1 MNPQNSFIL
10 TLDEQ
15 LIVRQA
21 LIDYK
26 QNNPS
31 NTMVGGLISKFDDIR
46 AHNKFQFYYV

>member
-1 MNPQNSFIL
+1 MNLPNNFIL
-10 TLDEQ
+10 SLDEQ
-15 LIVRQA
+15 LVLRQA

-46 AHNKFQFYYV
+46 ANNKFQVFY